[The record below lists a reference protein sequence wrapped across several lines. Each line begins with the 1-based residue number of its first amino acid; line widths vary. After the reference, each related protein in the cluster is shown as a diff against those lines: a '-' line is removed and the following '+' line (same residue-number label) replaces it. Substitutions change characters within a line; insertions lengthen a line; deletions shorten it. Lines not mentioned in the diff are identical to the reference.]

1 MSFKLVTNEQVEFT
15 VNPVSYTRMIHEITN
30 ELKGTLAARMDALI
44 ASEIVAN
51 VAELIMDDI
60 DLREQMLANI
70 ANNINYEYIIDR
82 VKSVLATMLVADER
96 FNTLIT
102 RGINNA
108 TIGVI
113 DETVERVTARLEN
126 HVGENG
132 DQ

>member
-1 MSFKLVTNEQVEFT
+1 MSFKLMTNEQVEFT

-44 ASEIVAN
+44 ASGIVVS

-70 ANNINYEYIIDR
+70 ANNINYEYVIDR
-82 VKSVLATMLVADER
+82 IKSVLATMLVADER
-96 FNTLIT
+96 FNTLVT

-108 TIGVI
+108 TVGVI